1 MFLHA
6 IHLPDSISKER
17 PGHPTARR
25 RPSNSSPA
33 GGHGSEMPGIEQRGS
48 CALLPSWLTLGKS
61 LPLSSSQFPQQLSE
75 GVLARFLSLSSP
87 LAHQR
92 GLQFCFSRGLDR
104 YHETSRG
111 MVVMVVVVVVS
122 QSLQQGEASRQKATD
137 GRALCLS
144 GNPNHGFL
152 QDEKSYFKDICQV
165 RKVLLEALELLEITH
180 V

>member
-1 MFLHA
+1 MRGFW
-6 IHLPDSISKER
+6 PDFF
-17 PGHPTARR
+17 
-25 RPSNSSPA
+25 PS
-33 GGHGSEMPGIEQRGS
+33 
-48 CALLPSWLTLGKS
+48 
-61 LPLSSSQFPQQLSE
+61 
-75 GVLARFLSLSSP
+75 LAP
-87 LAHQR
+87 YACQR

-111 MVVMVVVVVVS
+111 VVVMVVLVVVS
-122 QSLQQGEASRQKATD
+122 QSLQRGEASRQKGTD

-165 RKVLLEALELLEITH
+165 RNVLLEALELPEITQ